1 MIPPLQRI
9 IQATLLFLPTTFII
23 PNSFLVLYCI
33 FSIII
38 FSPQFKAN
46 DRLYFLFTI
55 GVLVNFL
62 LGIMIENKL
71 PISLLVNNGL
81 VGSII
86 LVIGYLSA
94 RSLNDTTWR
103 IILFY
108 LFLEVICVYV
118 QFALGIRYFFPQ
130 QEVIN
135 LTTEFQFT
143 KDVEGTSLLYFI
155 RPMGLSSTSTIL
167 AAKILLGLLLVF
179 MLEIK
184 RSRRIF
190 LILLFVGAAIINF
203 KRSGLVSLGLFFII
217 IFYID
222 IIKNGWMNRHSF
234 FTLFC
239 ILIFGSYTSY
249 IISQLTRESAFSLN
263 QLSLDI
269 FTTQLSGRISLWEET
284 IYFIRNNFFFG
295 NFSERLILSTGQYS
309 HNSYLSL
316 LSNHGFFLS
325 ILLITFFIRRI
336 QEKRII
342 LVFLFPIFVD
352 AIFQEDLFWYISLI
366 DQFVLYLLVTRRKS
380 KHWEN
385 PLN

>member
-46 DRLYFLFTI
+46 DRLYFLFII
-55 GVLVNFL
+55 GVVINFL
-62 LGIMIENKL
+62 LGIIIENKL

-81 VGSII
+81 VGSLI

-108 LFLEVICVYV
+108 LFLEVICVYF
-118 QFALGIRYFFPQ
+118 QFVLGIRYFFPQ

-179 MLEIK
+179 MLKIK
-184 RSRRIF
+184 RSRRI
-190 LILLFVGAAIINF
+190 LLTLLFVGAAIINF

-222 IIKNGWMNRHSF
+222 IIRNGWMNRH
-234 FTLFC
+234 TYTG
-239 ILIFGSYTSY
+239 ILY
-249 IISQLTRESAFSLN
+249 IQL
-263 QLSLDI
+263 
-269 FTTQLSGRISLWEET
+269 
-284 IYFIRNNFFFG
+284 
-295 NFSERLILSTGQYS
+295 
-309 HNSYLSL
+309 
-316 LSNHGFFLS
+316 
-325 ILLITFFIRRI
+325 
-336 QEKRII
+336 
-342 LVFLFPIFVD
+342 
-352 AIFQEDLFWYISLI
+352 
-366 DQFVLYLLVTRRKS
+366 
-380 KHWEN
+380 
-385 PLN
+385 